1 MKNLQSGLLLAY
13 FKRKDGIP
21 LTQEE
26 QHAWEQYR
34 TGHAME
40 DTFDEEAFEQLTHY
54 RQQMPPVEQFFKKY
68 DIPLAIPFPK
78 KKQDP
83 TVRVRRFPWR
93 RLAVAASLL
102 FITCTAAWFFFLRN
116 EMDLNTLQTAKGE
129 QRELMLPNGTK
140 VWLNAATTLRYPEAF
155 GKEAREVI
163 LEEGEAYF
171 EVAKNANQP
180 FVVNV
185 LSPTGRAEGGQNY
198 RVKVLGTQF
207 NVKAY
212 QEDNMVTTALVEGS
226 VQVTYG
232 HQSLVLKPGQQVIID
247 RQGQVN
253 LSAVDL
259 SGLST
264 KKYQYFIFQNKRLSE
279 IMTEV
284 ERWYDVEVIY
294 LDPLSD
300 ERFIVEEF
308 PRSESLERLLRN
320 LEATRV
326 AHFEMKGRKV
336 YISK

>member
-21 LTQEE
+21 LTQDEDQAFEE
-26 QHAWEQYR
+26 YR
-34 TGHAME
+34 AGHPME
-40 DTFDEEAFEQLTHY
+40 DAFDEEAFEQLARY
-54 RQQMPPVEQFFKKY
+54 QQQMPPVEQFFQKY
-68 DIPLAIPFPK
+68 DIPLTIPFPTK
-78 KKQDP
+78 KHDT

-102 FITCTAAWFFFLRN
+102 IIAGAAWWFFLY
-116 EMDLNTLQTAKGE
+116 DKLNTLQTARGE
-129 QRELMLPNGTK
+129 QRQLVLSDGTK

-155 GKEAREVI
+155 SKEAREVI

-171 EVAKNANQP
+171 EVAKNNDLL

-185 LSPTGRAEGGQNY
+185 LPPTGGAGGGQGA
-198 RVKVLGTQF
+198 RITALGTQF

-212 QEDNMVTTALVEGS
+212 REDSMVTTALVEGS
-226 VQVTYG
+226 VQVTHG
-232 HQSLVLKPGQQVIID
+232 HQSLVLKPGQQVIVD
-247 RQGQVN
+247 RQGKVN

-264 KKYQYFIFQNKRLSE
+264 RKYQYFIFQNKRLSE

-300 ERFIVEEF
+300 ERFTVEGF
-308 PRSESLERLLRN
+308 PRSESLERLLSN

-326 AHFEMKGRKV
+326 AHFAVKGRKV
-336 YISK
+336 YIRK

>member
-13 FKRKDGIP
+13 FKRKDGIL
-21 LTQEE
+21 LTQDEDQAFEE
-26 QHAWEQYR
+26 YR
-34 TGHAME
+34 AGHPVE
-40 DTFDEEAFEQLTHY
+40 DAFNEEAFEQLARY
-54 RQQMPPVEQFFKKY
+54 QQQMPPVEQFFEKY
-68 DIPLAIPFPK
+68 DIPLAIPFPT
-78 KKQDP
+78 KKQDS

-93 RLAVAASLL
+93 RLAVAASFL
-102 FITCTAAWFFFLRN
+102 FVAGLAAWYFLLKEPDWNR
-116 EMDLNTLQTAKGE
+116 LQTAKGE
-129 QRELMLPNGTK
+129 QRELMLPDGTK

-155 GKEAREVI
+155 GKEVREVT

-171 EVAKNANQP
+171 EVRKDNTRP
-180 FVVNV
+180 FIVNV
-185 LSPTGRAEGGQNY
+185 LSSTRREGEDQDY
-198 RVKVLGTQF
+198 QVKVLGTQF

-212 QEDNMVTTALVEGS
+212 REDSMVTTALVEGS
-226 VQVTYG
+226 VQVTHG
-232 HQSLVLKPGQQVIID
+232 EQSLVLKPGQQVIID
-247 RQGQVN
+247 RQENVN

-264 KKYQYFIFQNKRLSE
+264 RKYQYFIFQNKRLSE

-294 LDPLSD
+294 LDPLND

-308 PRSESLERLLRN
+308 PRSEPLERLLSN

-326 AHFEMKGRKV
+326 AHFKMKGRKV